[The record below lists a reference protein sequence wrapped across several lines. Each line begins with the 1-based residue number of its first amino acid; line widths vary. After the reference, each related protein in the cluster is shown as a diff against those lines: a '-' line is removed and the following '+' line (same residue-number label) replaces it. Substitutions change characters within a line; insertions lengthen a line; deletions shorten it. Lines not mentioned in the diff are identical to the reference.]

1 MFARDRDDFER
12 ACIAR
17 GRGIQ
22 RHNSGLMKGLYID
35 NETQFA
41 WEMLCVYAQLLE
53 DAGRLLNK
61 PSGEQSK

>member
-1 MFARDRDDFER
+1 MYARDRNDFER
-12 ACIAR
+12 SCIAR

-41 WEMLCVYAQLLE
+41 WEMVCAYAQLLV
-53 DAGRLLNK
+53 DANRLQFK
-61 PSGEQSK
+61 PRGEPRE